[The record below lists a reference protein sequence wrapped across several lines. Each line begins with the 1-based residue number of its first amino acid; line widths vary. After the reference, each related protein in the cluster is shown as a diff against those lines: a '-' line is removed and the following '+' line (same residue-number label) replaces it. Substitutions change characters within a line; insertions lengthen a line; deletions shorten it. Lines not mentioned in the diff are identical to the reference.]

1 MGVFLLCK
9 KRKLEGKSSPTNIR
23 FDFHPF
29 WKCPRE
35 RNIQNGKISFIASQA
50 CNPSAH
56 KNSNSLHMLALHK
69 NHPPITLGTGFR
81 HRLSEGVHPNKIL
94 VFLKNSPPRFR
105 EKFYHLTP
113 YLAWSPPK
121 SSSIENVKPWMTSA
135 PARRNSRWS
144 WRTTKYNYRGWEK
157 GLLRKMKRT
166 KIENKYFMQD

>member
-1 MGVFLLCK
+1 MCNINIFTEAHCSIEQTHSHPWVTGNTFSERINEMGVFLLRK

-29 WKCPRE
+29 WKCPRK

-69 NHPPITLGTGFR
+69 NHPSITLGTGFH

-105 EKFYHLTP
+105 EKFIT
-113 YLAWSPPK
+113 SPH
-121 SSSIENVKPWMTSA
+121 IWH
-135 PARRNSRWS
+135 
-144 WRTTKYNYRGWEK
+144 
-157 GLLRKMKRT
+157 GLLPSHRP
-166 KIENKYFMQD
+166 